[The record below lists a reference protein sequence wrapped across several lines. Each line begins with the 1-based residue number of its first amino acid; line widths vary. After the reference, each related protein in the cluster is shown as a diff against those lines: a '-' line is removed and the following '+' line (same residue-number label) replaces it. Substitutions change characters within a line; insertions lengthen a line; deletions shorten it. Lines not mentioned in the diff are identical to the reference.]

1 MTSPNGT
8 VPKSTG
14 ASLKSRVEILEAQ
27 LKEAVWYIAELQF
40 ALKMIIAQA
49 AMQKLGPMMQQQMQQ
64 EIMDRLNAGGIG
76 AGITGNTSP
85 PVDQRPLG

>member
-8 VPKSTG
+8 APKS
-14 ASLKSRVEILEAQ
+14 AALKTRVETLEAK
-27 LKEAVWYIAELQF
+27 LEDLTWYVAELQF

-49 AMQKLGPMMQQQMQQ
+49 AMQKLGPVMQQQMQQ

-76 AGITGNTSP
+76 AGITGATSP
-85 PVDQRPLG
+85 PVGQRPLG